1 MNLETLRAV
10 VETLVPDGA
19 GVGLAERVAAQV
31 AHLPRAADQAELTQ
45 LLGLMQNPI
54 ANIALAGVARSFTA
68 LDRAARER
76 YLRGWATSRLPAKRK
91 AFQALKRL
99 TTVAYYTAVDA
110 RGTNPSW
117 PALGY
122 PGALGPAPHVP

>member
-1 MNLETLRAV
+1 MTSPKAAIARKARRCGCGSRPLRISRI
-10 VETLVPDGA
+10 GR
-19 GVGLAERVAAQV
+19 GAAQV
-31 AHLPRAADQAELTQ
+31 PHLPRAADQAELTQ
-45 LLGLMQNPI
+45 LIGLMQSPI
-54 ANIALAGVARSFTA
+54 ANIALAGVATPLTA

-110 RGTNPSW
+110 RG
-117 PALGY
+117 
-122 PGALGPAPHVP
+122 